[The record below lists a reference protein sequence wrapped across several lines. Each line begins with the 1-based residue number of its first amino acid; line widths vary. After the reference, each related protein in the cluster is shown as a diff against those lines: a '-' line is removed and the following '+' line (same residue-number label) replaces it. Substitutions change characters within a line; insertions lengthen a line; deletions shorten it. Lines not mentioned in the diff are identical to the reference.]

1 MSAGSLP
8 ADRLPLHVQDGSSDD
23 DDDEDELDEEDEEL
37 LNLKQQLRAYEQEVK
52 DFEAVV
58 EAATQSYNQ
67 ANRLLKV
74 SHIVDRGVVQIAD
87 YS

>member
-1 MSAGSLP
+1 M
-8 ADRLPLHVQDGSSDD
+8 
-23 DDDEDELDEEDEEL
+23 

-74 SHIVDRGVVQIAD
+74 RRINTGDVPLAD
-87 YS
+87 YFALHSNTTGPRCSAPSRI